1 MMIVRLNLQA
11 FLSQNI
17 KLSLWFA
24 VSPSSKELD
33 LHATHMK
40 INAQD
45 ITLCLMERNLFYKAS
60 VTDV

>member
-1 MMIVRLNLQA
+1 MVIVWLNLQA

-33 LHATHMK
+33 LHTHMK

-60 VTDV
+60 VIDV